1 MTGKLKFLLMF
12 LLLMFISEKAS
23 AIYQE
28 TITTSTTHP
37 PKGTSAVVTFQKN
50 GGSNDPT
57 TTKDDCVMLYAKGT
71 ITIEPNKD
79 YVLTKIDYY
88 YKIKKN
94 YYAPSLQI
102 QSEGTLKK
110 TSFGS
115 TWTGKTSKPIVLLVK
130 GGKGSFVFSQVII
143 TYDLC
148 NNKQNTYTLFPIKKF
163 NLNLDNDNYKA
174 FKGQQAKTTPYE
186 LPLVYSSNNEK
197 VATVNVKTG
206 EVSLNHTLGI
216 ATIKSSFSGNDTL
229 NASADNYTITV
240 YPYNDGTENHPYT
253 VEEIYKLR
261 DAAMYSKEGDF
272 IYVHGYITKI
282 KSLTNGIMTYYISDN
297 TSAKKQLLVDAKNI
311 NETDFKSKDNLSIG
325 WFVTIKGRNKVVNSE
340 PQIVRGCITQI
351 IKNNI
356 SSPHIF
362 GSTSFLDSTSVTLSS
377 ENQDAKI
384 YYTIDGTEPT
394 DQSTVY
400 TAPFSLNAS
409 TSVKAVAYIN
419 GEKSKMASQYF
430 KKVEENEL
438 ISVAQALK
446 TADNTQVYIKAKVAK
461 TEIYNSSSPTLNYY
475 IADNENAGETLEILN
490 GRYLQNN
497 KISNA
502 FQIVRGDE
510 VVVAA
515 TVNTDNGH
523 KTLKNANLLSIKEYQ
538 DQAKVTTAGW
548 ATFVSRRAVDFSKN
562 NDISAYLVKYND
574 SDNRVT
580 LTPVTVI
587 PGNTAVVVK
596 ANAGTYELQ
605 RSKENT
611 TIVNNDLKFYNNSKK
626 VTKALS
632 FYVLSKQGNGCGFYP
647 VKVNDTIAPFKGFLT
662 VNTAST
668 VAAKPF
674 YAIGNTTT
682 GIINTMEENKNVE
695 DMHYNLAGQR
705 VDNNYKGLVIVN
717 GHKVIRK

>member
-1 MTGKLKFLLMF
+1 MEKLVRVLMVCI
-12 LLLMFISEKAS
+12 LLLAVSNKLFAEDIVYKTLDFAKVKMKGCYTYSEKRTATYGKDS
-23 AIYQE
+23 WRVYYFNNNKAEWPYVKCGRKNEISNAYIINMQPYEKAVSKIDIYVDEIKSYVVNYAQILIS
-28 TITTSTTHP
+28 TDSNFTPNPQKIDITTKFKKGGIVSCTIPHP
-37 PKGTSAVVTFQKN
+37 QKN
-50 GGSNDPT
+50 
-57 TTKDDCVMLYAKGT
+57 C
-71 ITIEPNKD
+71 
-79 YVLTKIDYY
+79 Y
-88 YKIKKN
+88 YKF
-94 YYAPSLQI
+94 YLYL
-102 QSEGTLKK
+102 
-110 TSFGS
+110 
-115 TWTGKTSKPIVLLVK
+115 
-130 GGKGSFVFSQVII
+130 
-143 TYDLC
+143 
-148 NNKQNTYTLFPIKKF
+148 NNKATQNGPIQISKIVYYT
-163 NLNLDNDNYKA
+163 
-174 FKGQQAKTTPYE
+174 
-186 LPLVYSSNNEK
+186 
-197 VATVNVKTG
+197 
-206 EVSLNHTLGI
+206 
-216 ATIKSSFSGNDTL
+216 
-229 NASADNYTITV
+229 
-240 YPYNDGTENHPYT
+240 
-253 VEEIYKLR
+253 
-261 DAAMYSKEGDF
+261 
-272 IYVHGYITKI
+272 
-282 KSLTNGIMTYYISDN
+282 SDN
-297 TSAKKQLLVDAKNI
+297 
-311 NETDFKSKDNLSIG
+311 
-325 WFVTIKGRNKVVNSE
+325 
-340 PQIVRGCITQI
+340 
-351 IKNNI
+351 
-356 SSPHIF
+356 SPHIS
-362 GSTSFLDSTSVTLSS
+362 GSTTFFDSTSVTLST

-461 TEIYNSSSPTLNYY
+461 TETYNSSSSTLKLNYY
-475 IADNENAGETLEILN
+475 IADNENAGETLEILK

-605 RSKENT
+605 RSKEST
-611 TIVNNDLKFYNNSKK
+611 TIVNNDLKFCNNSKK
-626 VTKALS
+626 VTKAFS
-632 FYVLSKQGNGCGFYP
+632 VYVLSKQGNGCGFYP

>member
-1 MTGKLKFLLMF
+1 MEKLVRLLMVCF
-12 LLLMFISEKAS
+12 LLLAVSEKLLAEDIVYKTLDFAKVKMQS
-23 AIYQE
+23 CTTYSKKWTATYGKDSWRVYYFNNNKAE
-28 TITTSTTHP
+28 WPYVKCGRKNTISNAYIINMQP
-37 PKGTSAVVTFQKN
+37 YEEAV
-50 GGSNDPT
+50 S
-57 TTKDDCVMLYAKGT
+57 
-71 ITIEPNKD
+71 
-79 YVLTKIDYY
+79 KIDIYVD
-88 YKIKKN
+88 KIKKN
-94 YYAPSLQI
+94 VVEYAQI
-102 QSEGTLKK
+102 LI
-110 TSFGS
+110 S
-115 TWTGKTSKPIVLLVK
+115 TDSNFTPNPQKIYITTKFKK
-130 GGKGSFVFSQVII
+130 GGIVSCTIPHPQKNCYYKFYLS
-143 TYDLC
+143 L
-148 NNKQNTYTLFPIKKF
+148 NNKATQNGPIQISKIVYYT
-163 NLNLDNDNYKA
+163 
-174 FKGQQAKTTPYE
+174 
-186 LPLVYSSNNEK
+186 
-197 VATVNVKTG
+197 
-206 EVSLNHTLGI
+206 
-216 ATIKSSFSGNDTL
+216 
-229 NASADNYTITV
+229 
-240 YPYNDGTENHPYT
+240 
-253 VEEIYKLR
+253 
-261 DAAMYSKEGDF
+261 
-272 IYVHGYITKI
+272 
-282 KSLTNGIMTYYISDN
+282 SDN
-297 TSAKKQLLVDAKNI
+297 
-311 NETDFKSKDNLSIG
+311 
-325 WFVTIKGRNKVVNSE
+325 
-340 PQIVRGCITQI
+340 
-351 IKNNI
+351 
-356 SSPHIF
+356 SPHIS
-362 GSTSFLDSTSVTLSS
+362 GSTTFLDSTSVTLST

-409 TSVKAVAYIN
+409 TAVKAVAYIN
-419 GEKSKMASQYF
+419 GEKSKVASQYF

-461 TEIYNSSSPTLNYY
+461 TETYNNSSPTLNYY

-548 ATFVSRRAVDFSKN
+548 ATFISRRAVDFSKN

-605 RSKENT
+605 RSKEST
-611 TIVNNDLKFYNNSKK
+611 TIVNNDLKFCNNSKK
-626 VTKALS
+626 VTKAFS
-632 FYVLSKQGNGCGFYP
+632 VYVLSKQGNGCGFYP

>member
-1 MTGKLKFLLMF
+1 
-12 LLLMFISEKAS
+12 
-23 AIYQE
+23 
-28 TITTSTTHP
+28 
-37 PKGTSAVVTFQKN
+37 
-50 GGSNDPT
+50 
-57 TTKDDCVMLYAKGT
+57 
-71 ITIEPNKD
+71 
-79 YVLTKIDYY
+79 
-88 YKIKKN
+88 
-94 YYAPSLQI
+94 
-102 QSEGTLKK
+102 
-110 TSFGS
+110 
-115 TWTGKTSKPIVLLVK
+115 
-130 GGKGSFVFSQVII
+130 
-143 TYDLC
+143 
-148 NNKQNTYTLFPIKKF
+148 
-163 NLNLDNDNYKA
+163 
-174 FKGQQAKTTPYE
+174 
-186 LPLVYSSNNEK
+186 
-197 VATVNVKTG
+197 
-206 EVSLNHTLGI
+206 
-216 ATIKSSFSGNDTL
+216 
-229 NASADNYTITV
+229 
-240 YPYNDGTENHPYT
+240 
-253 VEEIYKLR
+253 
-261 DAAMYSKEGDF
+261 
-272 IYVHGYITKI
+272 
-282 KSLTNGIMTYYISDN
+282 MTYYISDN

-384 YYTIDGTEPT
+384 YYTTDGTEPT
-394 DQSTVY
+394 DQSTAY
-400 TAPFSLNAS
+400 MAPFSLKSS
-409 TSVKAVAYIN
+409 TTVKAVAYIN
-419 GEKSKMASQYF
+419 GEKSKVASQYF

-438 ISVAQALK
+438 ISVAKALK

-580 LTPVTVI
+580 LTPVTTI

-626 VTKALS
+626 VTKAFS
-632 FYVLSKQGNGCGFYP
+632 VYVLSKQGNGCGFYP

-662 VNTAST
+662 VNAAST
-668 VAAKPF
+668 AAARPF

-695 DMHYNLAGQR
+695 EVHYNLAGQR

>member
-1 MTGKLKFLLMF
+1 MKKLVRVLMVCI
-12 LLLMFISEKAS
+12 LLLAVSNKLFAEDIVYKTLDFAKVKMKGCYTYSEKWTATNGEDSWELDKFNNNYPNWKYVRCGTKRSAS
-23 AIYQE
+23 FPSIVNKQPYEKAVSKIEITVDEINPNIVKSAQILVSSDSNFNKDIQKVNFT
-28 TITTSTTHP
+28 TIF
-37 PKGTSAVVTFQKN
+37 KEGGLVTCSIPQSKLNRYYKITLSLKKNTIQKN
-50 GGSNDPT
+50 GPIQIS
-57 TTKDDCVMLYAKGT
+57 
-71 ITIEPNKD
+71 
-79 YVLTKIDYY
+79 KIVYY
-88 YKIKKN
+88 
-94 YYAPSLQI
+94 
-102 QSEGTLKK
+102 T
-110 TSFGS
+110 
-115 TWTGKTSKPIVLLVK
+115 
-130 GGKGSFVFSQVII
+130 
-143 TYDLC
+143 
-148 NNKQNTYTLFPIKKF
+148 
-163 NLNLDNDNYKA
+163 
-174 FKGQQAKTTPYE
+174 
-186 LPLVYSSNNEK
+186 
-197 VATVNVKTG
+197 
-206 EVSLNHTLGI
+206 
-216 ATIKSSFSGNDTL
+216 
-229 NASADNYTITV
+229 
-240 YPYNDGTENHPYT
+240 
-253 VEEIYKLR
+253 
-261 DAAMYSKEGDF
+261 
-272 IYVHGYITKI
+272 
-282 KSLTNGIMTYYISDN
+282 SDN
-297 TSAKKQLLVDAKNI
+297 
-311 NETDFKSKDNLSIG
+311 
-325 WFVTIKGRNKVVNSE
+325 
-340 PQIVRGCITQI
+340 
-351 IKNNI
+351 
-356 SSPHIF
+356 SPHIS
-362 GSTSFLDSTSVTLSS
+362 GSTTFLDSTSVTLST

-409 TSVKAVAYIN
+409 TPVKAVAYIN
-419 GEKSKMASQYF
+419 GEKSKVASQYF

-461 TEIYNSSSPTLNYY
+461 TETYNSSSSTLNYY

-605 RSKENT
+605 RSKEST
-611 TIVNNDLKFYNNSKK
+611 TIVNNDLKFCNNSKK
-626 VTKALS
+626 VTKAFS
-632 FYVLSKQGNGCGFYP
+632 VYVLSKQGNGCGFYP

>member
-1 MTGKLKFLLMF
+1 MF
-12 LLLMFISEKAS
+12 S
-23 AIYQE
+23 
-28 TITTSTTHP
+28 
-37 PKGTSAVVTFQKN
+37 
-50 GGSNDPT
+50 
-57 TTKDDCVMLYAKGT
+57 
-71 ITIEPNKD
+71 
-79 YVLTKIDYY
+79 KIVYY
-88 YKIKKN
+88 
-94 YYAPSLQI
+94 
-102 QSEGTLKK
+102 T
-110 TSFGS
+110 
-115 TWTGKTSKPIVLLVK
+115 
-130 GGKGSFVFSQVII
+130 
-143 TYDLC
+143 
-148 NNKQNTYTLFPIKKF
+148 
-163 NLNLDNDNYKA
+163 
-174 FKGQQAKTTPYE
+174 
-186 LPLVYSSNNEK
+186 
-197 VATVNVKTG
+197 
-206 EVSLNHTLGI
+206 
-216 ATIKSSFSGNDTL
+216 
-229 NASADNYTITV
+229 
-240 YPYNDGTENHPYT
+240 
-253 VEEIYKLR
+253 
-261 DAAMYSKEGDF
+261 
-272 IYVHGYITKI
+272 
-282 KSLTNGIMTYYISDN
+282 SDN
-297 TSAKKQLLVDAKNI
+297 
-311 NETDFKSKDNLSIG
+311 
-325 WFVTIKGRNKVVNSE
+325 
-340 PQIVRGCITQI
+340 
-351 IKNNI
+351 
-356 SSPHIF
+356 SPHIS
-362 GSTSFLDSTSVTLSS
+362 GSTTFLDSTSVTLST

-409 TSVKAVAYIN
+409 TPVKAVAYIN
-419 GEKSKMASQYF
+419 GEKSKVASQYF

-461 TEIYNSSSPTLNYY
+461 TETYNSSSSTLNYY

-605 RSKENT
+605 RSKEST
-611 TIVNNDLKFYNNSKK
+611 TIVNNDLKFCNNSKK
-626 VTKALS
+626 VTKAFS
-632 FYVLSKQGNGCGFYP
+632 VYVLSKQGNGCGFYP

>member
-1 MTGKLKFLLMF
+1 MKKLVRVLMVCI
-12 LLLMFISEKAS
+12 LLLAVSNKLFAEDIVYKTLDFAKVKMKGCYTYSEKWTATNGEDSWELDKFNNNYPNWKYVRCGTKRSAS
-23 AIYQE
+23 FPSIVNKQPYEKAVSKIEITVDEINPNIVKSAQILVSSDSNFNKDIQKVNFT
-28 TITTSTTHP
+28 TIF
-37 PKGTSAVVTFQKN
+37 KEGGLVTCSIPQSKLNRYYKITLSLKKNTIQKN
-50 GGSNDPT
+50 GPIQIS
-57 TTKDDCVMLYAKGT
+57 
-71 ITIEPNKD
+71 
-79 YVLTKIDYY
+79 KIVYY
-88 YKIKKN
+88 
-94 YYAPSLQI
+94 
-102 QSEGTLKK
+102 T
-110 TSFGS
+110 
-115 TWTGKTSKPIVLLVK
+115 
-130 GGKGSFVFSQVII
+130 
-143 TYDLC
+143 
-148 NNKQNTYTLFPIKKF
+148 
-163 NLNLDNDNYKA
+163 
-174 FKGQQAKTTPYE
+174 
-186 LPLVYSSNNEK
+186 
-197 VATVNVKTG
+197 
-206 EVSLNHTLGI
+206 
-216 ATIKSSFSGNDTL
+216 
-229 NASADNYTITV
+229 
-240 YPYNDGTENHPYT
+240 
-253 VEEIYKLR
+253 
-261 DAAMYSKEGDF
+261 
-272 IYVHGYITKI
+272 
-282 KSLTNGIMTYYISDN
+282 SDN
-297 TSAKKQLLVDAKNI
+297 
-311 NETDFKSKDNLSIG
+311 
-325 WFVTIKGRNKVVNSE
+325 
-340 PQIVRGCITQI
+340 
-351 IKNNI
+351 
-356 SSPHIF
+356 SPHIS
-362 GSTSFLDSTSVTLSS
+362 GSTTFLDSTSVTLST

-384 YYTIDGTEPT
+384 YYTIDGTEPP
-394 DQSTVY
+394 VY

-409 TSVKAVAYIN
+409 TPVKAVAYIN
-419 GEKSKMASQYF
+419 GEKSKVASQYF

-461 TEIYNSSSPTLNYY
+461 TETYNSSSSTLNYY

-605 RSKENT
+605 RSKEST
-611 TIVNNDLKFYNNSKK
+611 TIVNNDLKFCNNSKK
-626 VTKALS
+626 VTKAFS
-632 FYVLSKQGNGCGFYP
+632 VYVLSKQGNGCGFYP

>member
-1 MTGKLKFLLMF
+1 MKKLVRVLMVCI
-12 LLLMFISEKAS
+12 LLLAVSNKLFAEDIVYKTLDFAKVKMKGCNTYSEKRTATYGKDS
-23 AIYQE
+23 WRVYYFNNNKAEWPYVKCGRKNEISNAYIINMQPYEKAVSKIDIYVDEIKSYVVNYAQILIS
-28 TITTSTTHP
+28 TDSNFTPNPQKIDITTKFKKGGIVSCTIPHP
-37 PKGTSAVVTFQKN
+37 QKN
-50 GGSNDPT
+50 
-57 TTKDDCVMLYAKGT
+57 C
-71 ITIEPNKD
+71 
-79 YVLTKIDYY
+79 Y
-88 YKIKKN
+88 YKF
-94 YYAPSLQI
+94 YLYL
-102 QSEGTLKK
+102 
-110 TSFGS
+110 
-115 TWTGKTSKPIVLLVK
+115 
-130 GGKGSFVFSQVII
+130 
-143 TYDLC
+143 
-148 NNKQNTYTLFPIKKF
+148 NNKATQNGPIQISKIVYYT
-163 NLNLDNDNYKA
+163 
-174 FKGQQAKTTPYE
+174 
-186 LPLVYSSNNEK
+186 
-197 VATVNVKTG
+197 
-206 EVSLNHTLGI
+206 
-216 ATIKSSFSGNDTL
+216 
-229 NASADNYTITV
+229 
-240 YPYNDGTENHPYT
+240 
-253 VEEIYKLR
+253 
-261 DAAMYSKEGDF
+261 
-272 IYVHGYITKI
+272 
-282 KSLTNGIMTYYISDN
+282 SDN
-297 TSAKKQLLVDAKNI
+297 
-311 NETDFKSKDNLSIG
+311 
-325 WFVTIKGRNKVVNSE
+325 
-340 PQIVRGCITQI
+340 
-351 IKNNI
+351 
-356 SSPHIF
+356 SPHIS
-362 GSTSFLDSTSVTLSS
+362 GSTTFLDSTSVTLST

-384 YYTIDGTEPT
+384 YYTIDDTEPT

-409 TSVKAVAYIN
+409 TPVKAVAYIN
-419 GEKSKMASQYF
+419 GEKSKVASQYF

-446 TADNTQVYIKAKVAK
+446 KADNTQVYIKAKVAK
-461 TEIYNSSSPTLNYY
+461 TETYNSSSPTLNYY

-626 VTKALS
+626 VTKAFS
-632 FYVLSKQGNGCGFYP
+632 VYVLSKQGNGCGFYP

-695 DMHYNLAGQR
+695 EVHYNLAGQR

>member
-1 MTGKLKFLLMF
+1 MKKLVRLLMVCF
-12 LLLMFISEKAS
+12 LLLAVSEKLLAEDIVYKTLDFAKVKMQSCPTYSKKWTATNGEDSWELDKFSNYNLTWKYVRCGTKEYDCFPSIVNKQPYEKAVSKIEITVDEINPNIVKS
-23 AIYQE
+23 AQILVSSDSNFNKDIQKVNFT
-28 TITTSTTHP
+28 TIF
-37 PKGTSAVVTFQKN
+37 KEGGLVTCSIPQSKPNRYYKIILSLKKNTVQKN
-50 GGSNDPT
+50 GPIQIS
-57 TTKDDCVMLYAKGT
+57 
-71 ITIEPNKD
+71 
-79 YVLTKIDYY
+79 KIVYY
-88 YKIKKN
+88 
-94 YYAPSLQI
+94 
-102 QSEGTLKK
+102 T
-110 TSFGS
+110 
-115 TWTGKTSKPIVLLVK
+115 
-130 GGKGSFVFSQVII
+130 
-143 TYDLC
+143 
-148 NNKQNTYTLFPIKKF
+148 
-163 NLNLDNDNYKA
+163 
-174 FKGQQAKTTPYE
+174 
-186 LPLVYSSNNEK
+186 
-197 VATVNVKTG
+197 
-206 EVSLNHTLGI
+206 
-216 ATIKSSFSGNDTL
+216 
-229 NASADNYTITV
+229 
-240 YPYNDGTENHPYT
+240 
-253 VEEIYKLR
+253 
-261 DAAMYSKEGDF
+261 
-272 IYVHGYITKI
+272 
-282 KSLTNGIMTYYISDN
+282 SDN
-297 TSAKKQLLVDAKNI
+297 
-311 NETDFKSKDNLSIG
+311 
-325 WFVTIKGRNKVVNSE
+325 
-340 PQIVRGCITQI
+340 
-351 IKNNI
+351 
-356 SSPHIF
+356 SPHIS
-362 GSTSFLDSTSVTLSS
+362 GSTTFLDSTSVTLST

-394 DQSTVY
+394 DQSTAY

-409 TSVKAVAYIN
+409 TAVKAVAYIN
-419 GEKSKMASQYF
+419 GEKSKVASQYF

-461 TEIYNSSSPTLNYY
+461 TETYNSSSPTLNYY

-548 ATFVSRRAVDFSKN
+548 ATFISRRAVDFSKN

-580 LTPVTVI
+580 LTPVTAI

-611 TIVNNDLKFYNNSKK
+611 TIVNNDLKYKETNMK
-626 VTKALS
+626 VTTA
-632 FYVLSKQGNGCGFYP
+632 FTIYVLAKHGNGCGFYP
-647 VKVNDTIAPFKGFLT
+647 MKANETLSPFKGYLAI
-662 VNTAST
+662 NAAST

-695 DMHYNLAGQR
+695 DVHYNLAGQR

>member
-1 MTGKLKFLLMF
+1 M
-12 LLLMFISEKAS
+12 
-23 AIYQE
+23 
-28 TITTSTTHP
+28 
-37 PKGTSAVVTFQKN
+37 
-50 GGSNDPT
+50 
-57 TTKDDCVMLYAKGT
+57 
-71 ITIEPNKD
+71 
-79 YVLTKIDYY
+79 
-88 YKIKKN
+88 
-94 YYAPSLQI
+94 
-102 QSEGTLKK
+102 
-110 TSFGS
+110 
-115 TWTGKTSKPIVLLVK
+115 LLVK

-362 GSTSFLDSTSVTLSS
+362 GSTSFLDSTSVTLST

-384 YYTIDGTEPT
+384 YYTTDGTEPT
-394 DQSTVY
+394 DQSTAY

-409 TSVKAVAYIN
+409 TPVKAVAYIN
-419 GEKSKMASQYF
+419 GEKSKVASQYF

-461 TEIYNSSSPTLNYY
+461 TETYNSSSPTLNYY

-502 FQIVRGDE
+502 FQIVRGDKI
-510 VVVAA
+510 VVQA
-515 TVNTDNGH
+515 TVETNNGT
-523 KTLKNANLLSIKEYQ
+523 KVLKNAQLLSINEYQ
-538 DQAKVTTAGW
+538 EQAKVSAAGW
-548 ATFVSRRAVDFSKN
+548 ATFVSRRPVDFSRT
-562 NDISAYLVKYND
+562 NDIKAYTVKYDASANQ
-574 SDNRVT
+574 VT
-580 LTPVTVI
+580 LTPVNAI

-596 ANAGTYELQ
+596 ANDGTYKLE
-605 RSKENT
+605 RGDEST
-611 TIVNNDLKFYNNSKK
+611 TVENNDLKFSNNNTK
-626 VTKALS
+626 VTKAFS
-632 FYVLSKQGNGCGFYP
+632 VYVLSKQGNGCGFYP

-662 VNTAST
+662 VNAAST

-682 GIINTMEENKNVE
+682 GISNTVEENKNVE
-695 DMHYNLAGQR
+695 DVHYNLAGQR

-717 GHKVIRK
+717 GHKVILK

>member
-1 MTGKLKFLLMF
+1 MKKLVRVLMVCI
-12 LLLMFISEKAS
+12 LLLAVSNKLFAEDIVYKTLDFAKVKMKGCYTYSEKWTATNGEDSWELDKFNNNYPNWKYVRCGTKRSAS
-23 AIYQE
+23 FPSIVNKQPYEKAVSKIEITVDEINPNIVKSAQILVSSDSNFNKDIQKVNFT
-28 TITTSTTHP
+28 TIF
-37 PKGTSAVVTFQKN
+37 KEGGLVTYYKITLSLKKNTIQKN
-50 GGSNDPT
+50 GPIQIS
-57 TTKDDCVMLYAKGT
+57 
-71 ITIEPNKD
+71 
-79 YVLTKIDYY
+79 KIVYY
-88 YKIKKN
+88 
-94 YYAPSLQI
+94 
-102 QSEGTLKK
+102 T
-110 TSFGS
+110 
-115 TWTGKTSKPIVLLVK
+115 
-130 GGKGSFVFSQVII
+130 
-143 TYDLC
+143 
-148 NNKQNTYTLFPIKKF
+148 
-163 NLNLDNDNYKA
+163 
-174 FKGQQAKTTPYE
+174 
-186 LPLVYSSNNEK
+186 
-197 VATVNVKTG
+197 
-206 EVSLNHTLGI
+206 
-216 ATIKSSFSGNDTL
+216 
-229 NASADNYTITV
+229 
-240 YPYNDGTENHPYT
+240 
-253 VEEIYKLR
+253 
-261 DAAMYSKEGDF
+261 
-272 IYVHGYITKI
+272 
-282 KSLTNGIMTYYISDN
+282 SDN
-297 TSAKKQLLVDAKNI
+297 
-311 NETDFKSKDNLSIG
+311 
-325 WFVTIKGRNKVVNSE
+325 
-340 PQIVRGCITQI
+340 
-351 IKNNI
+351 
-356 SSPHIF
+356 SPHIS
-362 GSTSFLDSTSVTLSS
+362 GSTTFLDSTSVTLST

-409 TSVKAVAYIN
+409 TPVKAVAYIN
-419 GEKSKMASQYF
+419 GEKSKVASQYF

-461 TEIYNSSSPTLNYY
+461 TETYNSSSSTLNYY

-605 RSKENT
+605 RSKEST
-611 TIVNNDLKFYNNSKK
+611 TIVNNDLKFCNNSKK
-626 VTKALS
+626 VTKAFS
-632 FYVLSKQGNGCGFYP
+632 VYVLSKQGNGCGFYP

>member
-1 MTGKLKFLLMF
+1 MKKLVRILMVCI
-12 LLLMFISEKAS
+12 LLLAVSNKLFAEDIVYKTLDFAKVKMQKCNTYSAKWTATNGEDSWELDKFSNYNLTWKYVRCGTKDFASFPSIVNKQPYEKAVNKIEITVDEINPNIVKS
-23 AIYQE
+23 AQILVSSDSNFNKDIQKVDFT
-28 TITTSTTHP
+28 TIFQ
-37 PKGTSAVVTFQKN
+37 KGGLVTCSIPQSKPNRYYKITLSLKQNTVQKN
-50 GGSNDPT
+50 GPIQIS
-57 TTKDDCVMLYAKGT
+57 
-71 ITIEPNKD
+71 
-79 YVLTKIDYY
+79 KIVYY
-88 YKIKKN
+88 
-94 YYAPSLQI
+94 
-102 QSEGTLKK
+102 T
-110 TSFGS
+110 
-115 TWTGKTSKPIVLLVK
+115 
-130 GGKGSFVFSQVII
+130 
-143 TYDLC
+143 
-148 NNKQNTYTLFPIKKF
+148 
-163 NLNLDNDNYKA
+163 
-174 FKGQQAKTTPYE
+174 
-186 LPLVYSSNNEK
+186 
-197 VATVNVKTG
+197 
-206 EVSLNHTLGI
+206 
-216 ATIKSSFSGNDTL
+216 
-229 NASADNYTITV
+229 
-240 YPYNDGTENHPYT
+240 
-253 VEEIYKLR
+253 
-261 DAAMYSKEGDF
+261 
-272 IYVHGYITKI
+272 
-282 KSLTNGIMTYYISDN
+282 SDN
-297 TSAKKQLLVDAKNI
+297 
-311 NETDFKSKDNLSIG
+311 
-325 WFVTIKGRNKVVNSE
+325 
-340 PQIVRGCITQI
+340 
-351 IKNNI
+351 
-356 SSPHIF
+356 SPHIS
-362 GSTSFLDSTSVTLSS
+362 GSTTFLDSTSVTLST

-409 TSVKAVAYIN
+409 TAVKAVAYIN

-461 TEIYNSSSPTLNYY
+461 TEIYNSNSSSPTLNYY

-490 GRYLQNN
+490 GSYLQNN

-580 LTPVTVI
+580 LTPVTTI

-611 TIVNNDLKFYNNSKK
+611 TIVNNDLKYKETNMK
-626 VTKALS
+626 VTTAFS
-632 FYVLSKQGNGCGFYP
+632 VYVLSKQGNGCGFYP

-682 GIINTMEENKNVE
+682 GISNTVEENKNMEGV
-695 DMHYNLAGQR
+695 HYNLAGQR
-705 VDNNYKGLVIVN
+705 VNSNYKGLVIVN
-717 GHKVIRK
+717 GHKVIIK

>member
-50 GGSNDPT
+50 GGSNYP
-57 TTKDDCVMLYAKGT
+57 TTKDDCVKLYARGT

-88 YKIKKN
+88 YKNLKN
-94 YYAPSLQI
+94 NYAPSLQI

-115 TWTGKTSKPIVLLVK
+115 TWTGKTSKPIVLLVN

-419 GEKSKMASQYF
+419 GEKSKVASQYF

-438 ISVAQALK
+438 ISVAKALK

-497 KISNA
+497 KVSNA

-510 VVVAA
+510 VVVKA
-515 TVNTDNGH
+515 TVGTNNGT
-523 KTLKNANLLSIKEYQ
+523 KMLKNAQLLSINKYQ
-538 DQAKVTTAGW
+538 EQAKVSAAGW
-548 ATFVSRRAVDFSKN
+548 ATFVSRRPVDFSKT
-562 NDISAYLVKYND
+562 NDIKAYTVKYDASANQ
-574 SDNRVT
+574 VT
-580 LTPVTVI
+580 LTPVNAI

-596 ANAGTYELQ
+596 ANDGTYNLE
-605 RSKENT
+605 RGDEST
-611 TIVNNDLKFYNNSKK
+611 TVENNDLKFSNNNTK

-632 FYVLSKQGNGCGFYP
+632 IYVLSKQGNGCGFYP
-647 VKVNDTIAPFKGFLT
+647 VKVNETIAPFKGFLT
-662 VNTAST
+662 VNAAST

-695 DMHYNLAGQR
+695 GVHYNLAGQR
-705 VDNNYKGLVIVN
+705 VNSNYKGLVIVN
-717 GHKVIRK
+717 GHKVIIK

>member
-1 MTGKLKFLLMF
+1 MKKLVRILMVCI
-12 LLLMFISEKAS
+12 LLLAVSNKLFAEDIVYKTLDFAKVKMQKRYTYSAKWTVTYGKDSWELDKFSNYNLTWKYVRCGTKDFASFPSIVNKQPYEKAVNKIEITVDKINPNIVKS
-23 AIYQE
+23 AQILVSSDSNFNKDIQKVDFT
-28 TITTSTTHP
+28 TIFQ
-37 PKGTSAVVTFQKN
+37 KGGLVTCSIPQSKPNRYYKITLSLKQNTVQKN
-50 GGSNDPT
+50 GPIQIS
-57 TTKDDCVMLYAKGT
+57 
-71 ITIEPNKD
+71 
-79 YVLTKIDYY
+79 KIVYY
-88 YKIKKN
+88 
-94 YYAPSLQI
+94 
-102 QSEGTLKK
+102 T
-110 TSFGS
+110 
-115 TWTGKTSKPIVLLVK
+115 
-130 GGKGSFVFSQVII
+130 
-143 TYDLC
+143 
-148 NNKQNTYTLFPIKKF
+148 
-163 NLNLDNDNYKA
+163 
-174 FKGQQAKTTPYE
+174 
-186 LPLVYSSNNEK
+186 
-197 VATVNVKTG
+197 
-206 EVSLNHTLGI
+206 
-216 ATIKSSFSGNDTL
+216 
-229 NASADNYTITV
+229 
-240 YPYNDGTENHPYT
+240 
-253 VEEIYKLR
+253 
-261 DAAMYSKEGDF
+261 
-272 IYVHGYITKI
+272 
-282 KSLTNGIMTYYISDN
+282 SDN
-297 TSAKKQLLVDAKNI
+297 
-311 NETDFKSKDNLSIG
+311 
-325 WFVTIKGRNKVVNSE
+325 
-340 PQIVRGCITQI
+340 
-351 IKNNI
+351 
-356 SSPHIF
+356 SPHIS
-362 GSTSFLDSTSVTLSS
+362 GSTTFLDSTSVTLST

-409 TSVKAVAYIN
+409 TPVKAVAYIN
-419 GEKSKMASQYF
+419 GEKSKVASQYF

-446 TADNTQVYIKAKVAK
+446 KADNTQIYIKAKVAK
-461 TEIYNSSSPTLNYY
+461 TETYNSSSPTLNYY

-548 ATFVSRRAVDFSKN
+548 ATFISRRAVDFSKN

-580 LTPVTVI
+580 LTPVTAI

-611 TIVNNDLKFYNNSKK
+611 TIVNNDLKYKETNMK
-626 VTKALS
+626 VTTA
-632 FYVLSKQGNGCGFYP
+632 FTIYVLAKHGNGCGFYP
-647 VKVNDTIAPFKGFLT
+647 MKANETLSPFKGYLAI
-662 VNTAST
+662 NAAST

-695 DMHYNLAGQR
+695 DVHYNLAGQR

>member
-1 MTGKLKFLLMF
+1 MVCI
-12 LLLMFISEKAS
+12 LLLAVSNKLFAEDIVYKTLDFAKVKMKGCYTYSEKWTATNGEDSWELDKFNNNYPNWKYVRCGTKRSAS
-23 AIYQE
+23 FPSIVNKQPYEKAVSKIEITVDEINPNIVKSAQILVSSDSNFNKDIQKVNFT
-28 TITTSTTHP
+28 TIF
-37 PKGTSAVVTFQKN
+37 KEGGLVTCSIPQSKLNRYYKITLSLKKNTIQKN
-50 GGSNDPT
+50 GPIQIS
-57 TTKDDCVMLYAKGT
+57 
-71 ITIEPNKD
+71 
-79 YVLTKIDYY
+79 KIVYY
-88 YKIKKN
+88 
-94 YYAPSLQI
+94 
-102 QSEGTLKK
+102 T
-110 TSFGS
+110 
-115 TWTGKTSKPIVLLVK
+115 
-130 GGKGSFVFSQVII
+130 
-143 TYDLC
+143 
-148 NNKQNTYTLFPIKKF
+148 
-163 NLNLDNDNYKA
+163 
-174 FKGQQAKTTPYE
+174 
-186 LPLVYSSNNEK
+186 
-197 VATVNVKTG
+197 
-206 EVSLNHTLGI
+206 
-216 ATIKSSFSGNDTL
+216 
-229 NASADNYTITV
+229 
-240 YPYNDGTENHPYT
+240 
-253 VEEIYKLR
+253 
-261 DAAMYSKEGDF
+261 
-272 IYVHGYITKI
+272 
-282 KSLTNGIMTYYISDN
+282 SDN
-297 TSAKKQLLVDAKNI
+297 
-311 NETDFKSKDNLSIG
+311 
-325 WFVTIKGRNKVVNSE
+325 
-340 PQIVRGCITQI
+340 
-351 IKNNI
+351 
-356 SSPHIF
+356 SPHIS
-362 GSTSFLDSTSVTLSS
+362 GSTTFLDSTSVTLST

-409 TSVKAVAYIN
+409 TPVKAVAYIN
-419 GEKSKMASQYF
+419 GEKSKVASQYF

-461 TEIYNSSSPTLNYY
+461 TETYNSSSSTLNYY

-605 RSKENT
+605 RSKEST
-611 TIVNNDLKFYNNSKK
+611 TIVNNDLKFCNNSKK
-626 VTKALS
+626 VTKAFS
-632 FYVLSKQGNGCGFYP
+632 VYVLSKQGNGCGFYP

>member
-1 MTGKLKFLLMF
+1 MKKLVRVLMVCI
-12 LLLMFISEKAS
+12 LLLAVSNKLFAEDIVYKTLDFAKVKMKGCYTYSEKWTATNGEDSWELDKFNNNYPNWKYVRCGTKRSAS
-23 AIYQE
+23 FPSIVNKQPYEKAVSKIEITVDEINPNIVKSAQILVSSDSNFNKDIQKVNFT
-28 TITTSTTHP
+28 TIF
-37 PKGTSAVVTFQKN
+37 KEGGLVTCSIPQSKLNRYYKITLSLKKNTIQKN
-50 GGSNDPT
+50 GPIQIS
-57 TTKDDCVMLYAKGT
+57 
-71 ITIEPNKD
+71 
-79 YVLTKIDYY
+79 KIVYY
-88 YKIKKN
+88 
-94 YYAPSLQI
+94 
-102 QSEGTLKK
+102 T
-110 TSFGS
+110 
-115 TWTGKTSKPIVLLVK
+115 
-130 GGKGSFVFSQVII
+130 
-143 TYDLC
+143 
-148 NNKQNTYTLFPIKKF
+148 
-163 NLNLDNDNYKA
+163 
-174 FKGQQAKTTPYE
+174 
-186 LPLVYSSNNEK
+186 
-197 VATVNVKTG
+197 
-206 EVSLNHTLGI
+206 
-216 ATIKSSFSGNDTL
+216 
-229 NASADNYTITV
+229 
-240 YPYNDGTENHPYT
+240 
-253 VEEIYKLR
+253 
-261 DAAMYSKEGDF
+261 
-272 IYVHGYITKI
+272 
-282 KSLTNGIMTYYISDN
+282 SDN
-297 TSAKKQLLVDAKNI
+297 
-311 NETDFKSKDNLSIG
+311 
-325 WFVTIKGRNKVVNSE
+325 
-340 PQIVRGCITQI
+340 
-351 IKNNI
+351 
-356 SSPHIF
+356 SPHIS
-362 GSTSFLDSTSVTLSS
+362 GSTTFLDSTSVTLST

-409 TSVKAVAYIN
+409 TPVKAVAYIN
-419 GEKSKMASQYF
+419 GEKSKVASQYF

-461 TEIYNSSSPTLNYY
+461 TETYNSSSSTLNYY

-605 RSKENT
+605 RSKEST
-611 TIVNNDLKFYNNSKK
+611 TIVNNDLKFCNNSKK

-647 VKVNDTIAPFKGFLT
+647 VKVNENIAPFKGFLT
-662 VNTAST
+662 VNAAST

-682 GIINTMEENKNVE
+682 GISNTVEENKNVE
-695 DMHYNLAGQR
+695 DVHYNLAGQR